1 MTIIKKSKEPITD
14 PTAYLHKYSYLQDS
28 DIQSKINEIKEIR
41 VQANRF
47 RDNEMIVVL
56 KEEKQLNFLEKM
68 LDSMGFNI
76 EKNKIMVFDTQNPNL
91 ILDGL
96 EKAQ

>member
-1 MTIIKKSKEPITD
+1 
-14 PTAYLHKYSYLQDS
+14 
-28 DIQSKINEIKEIR
+28 
-41 VQANRF
+41 
-47 RDNEMIVVL
+47 
-56 KEEKQLNFLEKM
+56 M

>member
-1 MTIIKKSKEPITD
+1 MTIIKKSKEPVPD
-14 PTAYLHKYSYLQDS
+14 PTAYLHKYSYLSDS

-56 KEEKQLNFLEKM
+56 KE
-68 LDSMGFNI
+68 
-76 EKNKIMVFDTQNPNL
+76 
-91 ILDGL
+91 
-96 EKAQ
+96 